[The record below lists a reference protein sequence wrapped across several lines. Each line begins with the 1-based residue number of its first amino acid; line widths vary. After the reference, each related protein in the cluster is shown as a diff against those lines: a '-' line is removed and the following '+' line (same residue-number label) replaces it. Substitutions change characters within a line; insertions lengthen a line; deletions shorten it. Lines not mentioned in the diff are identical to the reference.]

1 MIKYSGLRQLALP
14 VLLIEN
20 YQPVLGP
27 LATMIW
33 IDLLFL
39 AKEGVNNWEEPLLAL
54 TGLSEAELQLQLEV
68 LEAAELIVLDVDEL
82 TIMEPKLRQK
92 TEPEAEVAALD
103 QSLDGEQKKK
113 EAVFDYYHE
122 KIGLMAAKDWALL
135 NEWIEI
141 RGMSPELVAKAID
154 VTSENA
160 QFPSMK
166 YLDGVLKNWFNAK
179 IKELEDLQQPKRSP
193 STFKADTSKTGKEVS
208 PAYKSVDLEKVRKW
222 KELFKDDYKD

>member
-1 MIKYSGLRQLALP
+1 MIKYFGSRQLALP
-14 VLLIEN
+14 VLLIED
-20 YQPVLGP
+20 YQPVLGS

-39 AKEGVNNWEEPLLAL
+39 ANEGVSDWEEPLMAL
-54 TGLSEAELQLQLEV
+54 TGLSEDELQPQLEI
-68 LEAAELIVLDVDEL
+68 LEAAELIVLDADEL
-82 TIMEPKLRQK
+82 TIKEPKLNPK
-92 TEPEAEVAALD
+92 TEPEVAVTSLD
-103 QSLDGEQKKK
+103 QTLDGAQKKK

-154 VTSENA
+154 VTAENA

-179 IKELEDLQQPKRSP
+179 IKDLEDLEQPKK
-193 STFKADTSKTGKEVS
+193 STPNFKANTPKAKDAN

-222 KELFKDDYKD
+222 KELFKDDYQD